1 MERVKPRKNEWKDT
15 WAKLSIASKTS
26 QQQSS
31 IRSPKKGNMEADS
44 LARVTSADDLIDDQ
58 IKVQYILSIDILEV
72 QQIDGEAN

>member
-1 MERVKPRKNEWKDT
+1 
-15 WAKLSIASKTS
+15 
-26 QQQSS
+26 
-31 IRSPKKGNMEADS
+31 MEADS